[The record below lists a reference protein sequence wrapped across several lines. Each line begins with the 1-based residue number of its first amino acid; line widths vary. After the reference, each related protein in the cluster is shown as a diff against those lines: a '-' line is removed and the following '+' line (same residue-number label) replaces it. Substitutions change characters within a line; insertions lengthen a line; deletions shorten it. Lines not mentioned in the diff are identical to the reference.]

1 MSKSLNMLDDYI
13 EQKLYALR
21 TTTVGRVER
30 VNPNGTFDIQPL
42 VMTKEVGNE
51 DGEKLPLLIEVPA
64 IVQKVKIDGVSKT
77 IEPDYQKGDTVVIS
91 FCERDVEN
99 ALQGRLSLPQDFRRH
114 SLNDPILIGGLP

>member
-21 TTTVGRVER
+21 TTTVCRVER
-30 VNPNGTFDIQPL
+30 VNPNGTYDIQPL

-91 FCERDVEN
+91 FCERDIEN

-114 SLNDPILIGGLP
+114 SLNDPILIGGLS

>member
-1 MSKSLNMLDDYI
+1 MSKSLKILDDYI

-30 VNPNGTFDIQPL
+30 VNPNGTYDIQPL
-42 VMTKEVGNE
+42 VMTREVGNE

-64 IVQKVKIDGVSKT
+64 VVLKVKIDGVSKT
-77 IEPDYQKGDTVVIS
+77 IEPDYEKGDKVVVS
-91 FCERDVEN
+91 FCERDIEN

-114 SLNDPILIGGLP
+114 SLNDPILIGGLS

>member
-30 VNPNGTFDIQPL
+30 VNPNGTYDIQPL

-77 IEPDYQKGDTVVIS
+77 IEPDYEKGDKVVIS
-91 FCERDVEN
+91 FCERDIEN
-99 ALQGRLSLPQDFRRH
+99 ALQGRLTLPQDFRRH
-114 SLNDPILIGGLP
+114 SLNDPILIGGLS